1 MPSLTLPGGAT
12 LAFGEAG
19 AGAPLV
25 LVHGSPGE
33 GRAWGRVA
41 KHLQGFR
48 AFAPDLPGYGG
59 SDPLAAGA
67 GTAERAE
74 AVAAVIDVA
83 ATAAGGPV
91 WLAGHSYGGN
101 VALHAALAR
110 TARIKGLVL
119 FEPVFFRAL
128 ALTGEARELEAGTRH
143 FADYIRRVE
152 GGDSGAVSRMIEFW
166 FGAGAF
172 ARLPPPVQAYLQSAA
187 PKNAADVKAAF
198 AETASAAELA
208 AFASPVL
215 VAHGASSPPVTAA
228 IAGALAALLPRAE
241 TTPIAGATHAML
253 DTHPEAVA
261 ALIRRMAGL

>member
-1 MPSLTLPGGAT
+1 MASLSLPDRAT
-12 LAFGEAG
+12 VAFGDTG

-41 KHLQGFR
+41 RHLRGFR
-48 AFAPDLPGYGG
+48 MLTPDLPGYGG
-59 SDPLAAGA
+59 SDPLPGGT
-67 GTAERAE
+67 GTAGMAD

-83 ATAAGGPV
+83 AKDAGAV

-110 TARIKGLVL
+110 PARIKGIVL

-128 ALTGEARELEAGTRH
+128 ALTGEKRELEAVTRH

-152 GGDSGAVSRMIEFW
+152 GGDNAAVSRMIEFW
-166 FGAGAF
+166 FGAGTF
-172 ARLPPPVQAYLQSAA
+172 ARLPPPVQGYLTSAA

-198 AETASAAELA
+198 AESVGAVELQ
-208 AFASPVL
+208 AFAAPVL
-215 VAHGASSPPVTAA
+215 VAYGASSPPVVAA
-228 IAGALAALLPRAE
+228 IARALAALLPRAE
-241 TTPIAGATHAML
+241 ATAIADATHAML

-261 ALIRRMAGL
+261 ALIARMAAA